1 MRHDPLI
8 PAICVVTKIRVDTP
22 DVKTFRVV
30 GLDGKK
36 PFEHIPGQCAMLS
49 IPGVGEA
56 RKRLLLQ
63 RFGTVKAIRAAELLQ
78 LEEVLP
84 KPAARAVYDHFHP
97 ENMPKENT
105 P

>member
-1 MRHDPLI
+1 M
-8 PAICVVTKIRVDTP
+8 
-22 DVKTFRVV
+22 
-30 GLDGKK
+30 
-36 PFEHIPGQCAMLS
+36 
-49 IPGVGEA
+49 GEA

-63 RFGTVKAIRAAELLQ
+63 RFGTVKAVRTATLLQ

>member
-56 RKRLLLQ
+56 RKKRLLQ
-63 RFGTVKAIRAAELLQ
+63 HFGTVTAVKNATLEQ
-78 LEEVLP
+78 LSAVVPEA
-84 KPAARAVYDHFHP
+84 AARAVYGKFHG
-97 ENMPKENT
+97 
-105 P
+105 